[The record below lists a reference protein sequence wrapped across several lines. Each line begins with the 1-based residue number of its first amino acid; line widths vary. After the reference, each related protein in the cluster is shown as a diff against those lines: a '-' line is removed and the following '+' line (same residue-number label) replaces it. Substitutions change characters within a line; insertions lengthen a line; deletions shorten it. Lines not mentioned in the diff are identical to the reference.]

1 MKSVIRA
8 EIARPARQEQGYDV
22 YLLFLKKGRPR
33 PLYCL
38 ISVFSNKHLYNF
50 TTN

>member
-22 YLLFLKKGRPR
+22 YLLFLKKQSKIHRIQH
-33 PLYCL
+33 YQ
-38 ISVFSNKHLYNF
+38 NKEQLR
-50 TTN
+50 